1 MRQAN
6 SFRVTT
12 LMALLTVVLFAFGFV
27 AGGPRGAL
35 FALVVSIAANL
46 FTYYRTGK
54 FALKRLGARK
64 VTGTDSKLYQAVR
77 KVCRSASAPEP
88 EVYIISS
95 KAPNALAVGRTP
107 ASASLAVTEGLLE
120 TLNTQELEGVIGHE
134 IAHIIQRDTL
144 LNTFAASLAGAIGW
158 LAGSMRF
165 SLLSQSVRRS
175 VRGGG
180 ALFPIMIASAL
191 APVAAALNLHRNG
204 LVENI
209 RMVCAPKFQKHT
221 ITALM
226 GRMLQDSFERGD
238 TSFLFNP
245 RDSGSLADWQTSTV
259 RSYRYTHFARIVPK
273 AQMLRLKHCVGTWI
287 DGSSQTTERCVCA
300 KP

>member
-6 SFRVTT
+6 SFRVTA
-12 LMALLTVVLFAFGFV
+12 LMALLTVVLFAFGFL

-107 ASASLAVTEGLLE
+107 ESASLAVTEGLLE

-180 ALFPIMIASAL
+180 ALFPIVIATAL
-191 APVAAALNLHRNG
+191 APVAAAIIQFAISRSREFEADRKGAGYTNNYGALAEALRKIQRSADRLDQDQFPEIAHMFFISRFSRRW
-204 LVENI
+204 LAALFSTHPPVEERI
-209 RMVCAPKFQKHT
+209 ERLERL
-221 ITALM
+221 ALT
-226 GRMLQDSFERGD
+226 GG
-238 TSFLFNP
+238 
-245 RDSGSLADWQTSTV
+245 G
-259 RSYRYTHFARIVPK
+259 VP
-273 AQMLRLKHCVGTWI
+273 TY
-287 DGSSQTTERCVCA
+287 
-300 KP
+300 

>member
-1 MRQAN
+1 MRQVN

-12 LMALLTVVLFAFGFV
+12 LMALLTVVLFAFGFL

-120 TLNTQELEGVIGHE
+120 ILNSQELEGVIGHE
-134 IAHIIQRDTL
+134 IAHIMQRDTL

-180 ALFPIMIASAL
+180 ALFPIIIASAL
-191 APVAAALNLHRNG
+191 APVAAAIIQFAISRSREFEADRKGAGYTNNYGALAEALRKIQRSADRLDQDQFPEIAHMFFISGFSRRW
-204 LVENI
+204 LAALFSTHPPVEERI
-209 RMVCAPKFQKHT
+209 ERLERLALTGGGVHT
-221 ITALM
+221 
-226 GRMLQDSFERGD
+226 
-238 TSFLFNP
+238 
-245 RDSGSLADWQTSTV
+245 
-259 RSYRYTHFARIVPK
+259 Y
-273 AQMLRLKHCVGTWI
+273 
-287 DGSSQTTERCVCA
+287 
-300 KP
+300 

>member
-6 SFRVTT
+6 SFRVTA

-46 FTYYRTGK
+46 FTYFRAGK

-191 APVAAALNLHRNG
+191 APVAAAIIQFAISRTREFEADRKGAGYTNNYGALAEALRKIQRSADRLDQDQFPEIAHMFFISRFSRRW
-204 LVENI
+204 LAALFSTHPPVEERI
-209 RMVCAPKFQKHT
+209 ARLERL
-221 ITALM
+221 ALT
-226 GRMLQDSFERGD
+226 GG
-238 TSFLFNP
+238 
-245 RDSGSLADWQTSTV
+245 G
-259 RSYRYTHFARIVPK
+259 VP
-273 AQMLRLKHCVGTWI
+273 TY
-287 DGSSQTTERCVCA
+287 
-300 KP
+300 

>member
-191 APVAAALNLHRNG
+191 APVAAAIIQFAVSRSQEFEADRKGAGYTKNYG
-204 LVENI
+204 
-209 RMVCAPKFQKHT
+209 
-221 ITALM
+221 ALAEAL
-226 GRMLQDSFERGD
+226 RKIQRSADRLDQDQFPEIAHMFFISGFSSRWLATLFSTHPPIEERIER
-238 TSFLFNP
+238 LE
-245 RDSGSLADWQTSTV
+245 RLALTGGG
-259 RSYRYTHFARIVPK
+259 VP
-273 AQMLRLKHCVGTWI
+273 TY
-287 DGSSQTTERCVCA
+287 
-300 KP
+300 